1 MMTDKQKKKTQNSI
15 EEKRMNYIKIAVIIA
30 IAVAS
35 FFVIRNITLE
45 EIKAWVLGHGAWA
58 AVIYVATFVILPIFF
73 FPVPVI
79 VLAGGTIFGLF
90 KGSLYTM
97 IGVLINTPIMYF
109 IGRFLLKDFVH
120 KFVNN
125 HMSAKLRSAL
135 ESTNQ
140 KVLSLVL
147 FIIRLSPIFSY
158 NLVNYISG
166 VTEINFQPYILTTI
180 AGVLPGV
187 IVFINIGEN
196 VLNVGSKE
204 FFISLSFLLLL
215 VVISAIISKL
225 FLKNEHEK

>member
-1 MMTDKQKKKTQNSI
+1 MTDNKKENQESSI

-35 FFVIRNITLE
+35 FFIIRNITLE

-166 VTEINFQPYILTTI
+166 VTEINFFPYILTTI

-196 VLNVGSKE
+196 VLKVGSKE

>member
-1 MMTDKQKKKTQNSI
+1 MTDKQKKKTQNSI

-35 FFVIRNITLE
+35 FFVVRNISLE
-45 EIKAWVLGHGAWA
+45 EIKTWVLGHGAWA
-58 AVIYVATFVILPIFF
+58 AVIYIATFVVLPIFF

-90 KGSLYTM
+90 KGTLYTM

-120 KFVNN
+120 NFVNN
-125 HMSAKLRSAL
+125 HMSEKLRNAL
-135 ESTNQ
+135 QSTNQ
-140 KVLSLVL
+140 KVLALVL

-166 VTEINFQPYILTTI
+166 VTEIKFLPYILTTI

-204 FFISLSFLLLL
+204 FFISLSFLLVL
-215 VVISAIISKL
+215 VIISAIISKI
-225 FLKNEHEK
+225 FLKNEEND

>member
-1 MMTDKQKKKTQNSI
+1 MTNNKKKKTQNSI

-35 FFVIRNITLE
+35 IFVVRKISLE

-58 AVIYVATFVILPIFF
+58 TVIYIATFVVLPIFF

-90 KGSLYTM
+90 KGTLYTM

-120 KFVNN
+120 NFVDN
-125 HMSAKLRSAL
+125 HMSEKLRKAL
-135 ESTNQ
+135 KSTNQ
-140 KVLSLVL
+140 KVLALVL

-166 VTEINFQPYILTTI
+166 VTEIKFLPYILTTI

-204 FFISLSFLLLL
+204 FFISLSFLLVL
-215 VVISAIISKL
+215 VIISAIISKI
-225 FLKNEHEK
+225 FLKNEEND

>member
-1 MMTDKQKKKTQNSI
+1 MTDKQKKKTQNST

-35 FFVIRNITLE
+35 FFVVRNISLE
-45 EIKAWVLGHGAWA
+45 EIKTWVLGHGAWA
-58 AVIYVATFVILPIFF
+58 AVIYIATFVVLPIFF

-90 KGSLYTM
+90 KGTLYTM

-120 KFVNN
+120 NFVDN
-125 HMSAKLRSAL
+125 HMSEKLRNAL
-135 ESTNQ
+135 KSTNQ
-140 KVLSLVL
+140 KVLALVL

-166 VTEINFQPYILTTI
+166 VTEIKFLPYILTTI

-204 FFISLSFLLLL
+204 FFISLSFLFVL
-215 VVISAIISKL
+215 VIISAIISKL
-225 FLKNEHEK
+225 FLKNEEND

>member
-1 MMTDKQKKKTQNSI
+1 MTDKQKKKTQNSI

-35 FFVIRNITLE
+35 FFVVRKISLE
-45 EIKAWVLGHGAWA
+45 EIKTWVLGHGAWA
-58 AVIYVATFVILPIFF
+58 AVIYIATFVVLPIFF

-90 KGSLYTM
+90 KGTLYTM

-120 KFVNN
+120 NFVDN
-125 HMSAKLRSAL
+125 HMSEKLRNAL
-135 ESTNQ
+135 KSTNQ
-140 KVLSLVL
+140 KVLALVL

-166 VTEINFQPYILTTI
+166 VTEIKFLPYILTTI

-204 FFISLSFLLLL
+204 FFISLSFLLVL
-215 VVISAIISKL
+215 VIISAIISKL
-225 FLKNEHEK
+225 FLKNEEND

>member
-1 MMTDKQKKKTQNSI
+1 MTDNKKENQESSI

-35 FFVIRNITLE
+35 FFVIRNISLE

-140 KVLSLVL
+140 KILSLVL

-166 VTEINFQPYILTTI
+166 VTEINFFPYILTTI

-196 VLNVGSKE
+196 VLKVGSKE

>member
-1 MMTDKQKKKTQNSI
+1 MTDKQKKKTQNSI
-15 EEKRMNYIKIAVIIA
+15 EEKKMNYIKIAVIIA

-35 FFVIRNITLE
+35 IFVVRKISLE
-45 EIKAWVLGHGAWA
+45 EIKTWVLGHGAWA
-58 AVIYVATFVILPIFF
+58 AVIYIATFVVLPIFF

-90 KGSLYTM
+90 KGTLYTM

-120 KFVNN
+120 NFVDN
-125 HMSAKLRSAL
+125 HMSEKLRKAL
-135 ESTNQ
+135 KSTNQ
-140 KVLSLVL
+140 KVLALVL

-166 VTEINFQPYILTTI
+166 VTEIKFLPYILTTI

-187 IVFINIGEN
+187 IIFINIGEN

-204 FFISLSFLLLL
+204 FFISLSFLLVL
-215 VVISAIISKL
+215 VIISAIISKL
-225 FLKNEHEK
+225 FLKNEEND

>member
-1 MMTDKQKKKTQNSI
+1 MTDKQKKKTQNSI
-15 EEKRMNYIKIAVIIA
+15 EEKKMNYIKIAVIIA

-35 FFVIRNITLE
+35 IFVVRKISLE
-45 EIKAWVLGHGAWA
+45 EIKTWVLGHGAWA
-58 AVIYVATFVILPIFF
+58 AVIYIATFVVLPIFF

-90 KGSLYTM
+90 KGTLYTM

-120 KFVNN
+120 NFVNN
-125 HMSAKLRSAL
+125 HMSEKLRNAL
-135 ESTNQ
+135 QSTNQ
-140 KVLSLVL
+140 KVLALAL

-166 VTEINFQPYILTTI
+166 VTEIKFLPYILTTI

-204 FFISLSFLLLL
+204 FFISLSFLLVL
-215 VVISAIISKL
+215 VIISAIISKI
-225 FLKNEHEK
+225 FLKNEEND

>member
-1 MMTDKQKKKTQNSI
+1 MTDKQKKKTQNSI

-35 FFVIRNITLE
+35 IFVVRKISLE
-45 EIKAWVLGHGAWA
+45 EIKTWVLGHGAWA
-58 AVIYVATFVILPIFF
+58 AVIYIATFVVLPIFF

-79 VLAGGTIFGLF
+79 VLAGGTLFGLF
-90 KGSLYTM
+90 KGTLYTM

-120 KFVNN
+120 NFVDN
-125 HMSAKLRSAL
+125 HMSEKLRNAL
-135 ESTNQ
+135 KSTNQ
-140 KVLSLVL
+140 KVLALVL

-166 VTEINFQPYILTTI
+166 VTEIKFLPYILTTI

-204 FFISLSFLLLL
+204 FFISLSFLLVL
-215 VVISAIISKL
+215 VIISAIISKI
-225 FLKNEHEK
+225 FLKNEEND

>member
-1 MMTDKQKKKTQNSI
+1 MTDKQKKKTQNSI

-35 FFVIRNITLE
+35 FFVVRNISLE
-45 EIKAWVLGHGAWA
+45 EIKTWVLGHGAWA
-58 AVIYVATFVILPIFF
+58 AVIYIATFVVLPIFF

-166 VTEINFQPYILTTI
+166 VTEINFLPYILTTI

>member
-1 MMTDKQKKKTQNSI
+1 MTDKQKKKTQNRI

-35 FFVIRNITLE
+35 FFVVRNISLE
-45 EIKAWVLGHGAWA
+45 EIKTWVLGHGAWA
-58 AVIYVATFVILPIFF
+58 AVIYIATFVVLPIFF

-90 KGSLYTM
+90 KGTLYTM

-120 KFVNN
+120 NFVNN
-125 HMSAKLRSAL
+125 HMSEKLRNAL
-135 ESTNQ
+135 QSTNQ
-140 KVLSLVL
+140 KVLALVL

-166 VTEINFQPYILTTI
+166 VTEIKFLPYILTTI

-204 FFISLSFLLLL
+204 FFISLSFLLVL
-215 VVISAIISKL
+215 VIISAIISKI
-225 FLKNEHEK
+225 FLKNEEND

>member
-1 MMTDKQKKKTQNSI
+1 MTDKQKKKTQNSI

-30 IAVAS
+30 IVVAS
-35 FFVIRNITLE
+35 FFVVRNISLE
-45 EIKAWVLGHGAWA
+45 EIKTWVLGHGAWA
-58 AVIYVATFVILPIFF
+58 AVIYIATFVVLPIFF

-90 KGSLYTM
+90 KGTLYTM

-120 KFVNN
+120 NFVDN
-125 HMSAKLRSAL
+125 HMSEKLRNAL
-135 ESTNQ
+135 KSTNQ
-140 KVLSLVL
+140 KVLALVL

-166 VTEINFQPYILTTI
+166 VTEIKFLPYILTTI

-204 FFISLSFLLLL
+204 FFISLSFLLVL
-215 VVISAIISKL
+215 VIISAIISKI
-225 FLKNEHEK
+225 FLKNEEND

>member
-1 MMTDKQKKKTQNSI
+1 
-15 EEKRMNYIKIAVIIA
+15 MNYIKIAVIIA

-35 FFVIRNITLE
+35 FFVVRNISLE
-45 EIKAWVLGHGAWA
+45 EIKTWVLGHGAWA
-58 AVIYVATFVILPIFF
+58 AVIYIATFVVLPIFF

-90 KGSLYTM
+90 KGTLYTM

-120 KFVNN
+120 NFVDN
-125 HMSAKLRSAL
+125 HMSEKLRNAL
-135 ESTNQ
+135 KSTNQ
-140 KVLSLVL
+140 KVLALVL

-166 VTEINFQPYILTTI
+166 VTEIKFLPYILTTI

-204 FFISLSFLLLL
+204 FFISLSFLLVL
-215 VVISAIISKL
+215 VIISAIISKL
-225 FLKNEHEK
+225 FLKNEEND

>member
-1 MMTDKQKKKTQNSI
+1 
-15 EEKRMNYIKIAVIIA
+15 MNYIKIAVIIA

-35 FFVIRNITLE
+35 FFVVRNISLE
-45 EIKAWVLGHGAWA
+45 EIKTWVLGHGAWA
-58 AVIYVATFVILPIFF
+58 AVIYIATFVVLPIFF

-90 KGSLYTM
+90 KGTLYTM

-120 KFVNN
+120 NFVNN
-125 HMSAKLRSAL
+125 HMSEKLRNAL
-135 ESTNQ
+135 QSTNQ
-140 KVLSLVL
+140 KVLALVL

-166 VTEINFQPYILTTI
+166 VTEIKFLPYILTTI

-204 FFISLSFLLLL
+204 FFISLSFLLVL
-215 VVISAIISKL
+215 VIISAIISKL
-225 FLKNEHEK
+225 FLKNEENG

>member
-1 MMTDKQKKKTQNSI
+1 MTDKQKKKTQNSI

-35 FFVIRNITLE
+35 IFVVRNISLE

-58 AVIYVATFVILPIFF
+58 AVIYIATFVVLPIFF

-90 KGSLYTM
+90 KGTLYTM

-120 KFVNN
+120 NFVDN
-125 HMSAKLRSAL
+125 HMSEKLRNAL
-135 ESTNQ
+135 KSTNQ
-140 KVLSLVL
+140 KVLALVL

-166 VTEINFQPYILTTI
+166 VTEIKFLPYILTTI

-204 FFISLSFLLLL
+204 FFISLSFLLVL
-215 VVISAIISKL
+215 VIISAIISKI
-225 FLKNEHEK
+225 FLKNEEND

>member
-1 MMTDKQKKKTQNSI
+1 MTDKQKKKTQNSI

-166 VTEINFQPYILTTI
+166 VTEINFLPYILTTI

-196 VLNVGSKE
+196 VLKVGSKE

-215 VVISAIISKL
+215 VLISAIISKL

>member
-1 MMTDKQKKKTQNSI
+1 MTDKQKKKTQNSI

-35 FFVIRNITLE
+35 FFVVRNISLE
-45 EIKAWVLGHGAWA
+45 EIKTWVLGHGAWA
-58 AVIYVATFVILPIFF
+58 AVIYIATFVVLPIFF

-90 KGSLYTM
+90 KGTLYTM

-120 KFVNN
+120 NFVNN
-125 HMSAKLRSAL
+125 HMSEKLRNAL
-135 ESTNQ
+135 QSTNQ
-140 KVLSLVL
+140 KVLALVL

-166 VTEINFQPYILTTI
+166 VAEIKFLPYILTTI

-204 FFISLSFLLLL
+204 FFISLSFLLVL
-215 VVISAIISKL
+215 VIISAIISKL
-225 FLKNEHEK
+225 FLKNEEND

>member
-1 MMTDKQKKKTQNSI
+1 MTDKQKKKTQNSI

-35 FFVIRNITLE
+35 IFVVRNISLE
-45 EIKAWVLGHGAWA
+45 EIKTWVLGHGAWA
-58 AVIYVATFVILPIFF
+58 AVIYIATFVVLPIFF

-90 KGSLYTM
+90 KGTLYTM

-120 KFVNN
+120 NFVNN
-125 HMSAKLRSAL
+125 HMSEKLRNVL
-135 ESTNQ
+135 QSTNQ
-140 KVLSLVL
+140 KVLALVL

-166 VTEINFQPYILTTI
+166 VTEIKFLPYILTTI

-204 FFISLSFLLLL
+204 FFISLSFLLVL
-215 VVISAIISKL
+215 VIISAIISKL
-225 FLKNEHEK
+225 FLKNEEND

>member
-1 MMTDKQKKKTQNSI
+1 MTDKQKKKTQNSI

-35 FFVIRNITLE
+35 FFVVRNISLE
-45 EIKAWVLGHGAWA
+45 EIKTWVLGHGAWA
-58 AVIYVATFVILPIFF
+58 AVIYIATFVVLPIFF

-90 KGSLYTM
+90 KGTLYTM

-120 KFVNN
+120 NFVNN
-125 HMSAKLRSAL
+125 HMSEKLRNAL
-135 ESTNQ
+135 QSTNQ
-140 KVLSLVL
+140 KVLALVL

-166 VTEINFQPYILTTI
+166 VTEIKFLPYILTTI

-204 FFISLSFLLLL
+204 FFISLSFLLVL
-215 VVISAIISKL
+215 VIISAIISKL
-225 FLKNEHEK
+225 FLKKEEND

>member
-1 MMTDKQKKKTQNSI
+1 MTDKQKKKTQNSI

-35 FFVIRNITLE
+35 FFVVRNISLE
-45 EIKAWVLGHGAWA
+45 EIKTWVLGHGAWA
-58 AVIYVATFVILPIFF
+58 AVIYIATFVVLPIFF

-90 KGSLYTM
+90 KGTLYTM

-120 KFVNN
+120 NFVNN
-125 HMSAKLRSAL
+125 HMSEKLRNAL
-135 ESTNQ
+135 KSTNQ
-140 KVLSLVL
+140 KVLALVL

-166 VTEINFQPYILTTI
+166 VTEIKFLPYILTTI

-187 IVFINIGEN
+187 IIFINIGEN

-204 FFISLSFLLLL
+204 FFISLSFLLVL
-215 VVISAIISKL
+215 VIISAIISKL
-225 FLKNEHEK
+225 FLKNEEND

>member
-1 MMTDKQKKKTQNSI
+1 
-15 EEKRMNYIKIAVIIA
+15 MNYIKIAVIIA

-35 FFVIRNITLE
+35 FFVVRNISLE
-45 EIKAWVLGHGAWA
+45 EIKTWVLGHGAWA
-58 AVIYVATFVILPIFF
+58 AVIYIATFVVLPIFF

-90 KGSLYTM
+90 KGTLYTM

-120 KFVNN
+120 NFVNN
-125 HMSAKLRSAL
+125 HMSEKLRNAL
-135 ESTNQ
+135 QSTNQ
-140 KVLSLVL
+140 KVLALVL

-166 VTEINFQPYILTTI
+166 VTEIKFLPYILTTI

-204 FFISLSFLLLL
+204 FFISLSFLLVL
-215 VVISAIISKL
+215 VIISAIISKL
-225 FLKNEHEK
+225 FLKNEKND

>member
-1 MMTDKQKKKTQNSI
+1 MTDNKKENQESSI

-35 FFVIRNITLE
+35 FFVVRNISLE
-45 EIKAWVLGHGAWA
+45 EIKTWVLGHGAWA

-120 KFVNN
+120 RFVNN

-166 VTEINFQPYILTTI
+166 VTEINFLPYILTTI

>member
-1 MMTDKQKKKTQNSI
+1 MTDKQKKKTQNSI

-35 FFVIRNITLE
+35 FFVIRNISLE
-45 EIKAWVLGHGAWA
+45 EIKTWVLGHGAWA

-166 VTEINFQPYILTTI
+166 VTEINFFPYILTTI

>member
-1 MMTDKQKKKTQNSI
+1 MTDKQKKKTQNSI

-35 FFVIRNITLE
+35 FFVVRNISLE
-45 EIKAWVLGHGAWA
+45 EIKTWVLGHGAWA
-58 AVIYVATFVILPIFF
+58 AVIYIATFVVLPIFF

-90 KGSLYTM
+90 KGTLYTM

-120 KFVNN
+120 NFVDN
-125 HMSAKLRSAL
+125 HMSEKLRHAL
-135 ESTNQ
+135 KSTNQ
-140 KVLSLVL
+140 KVLALVL

-166 VTEINFQPYILTTI
+166 VTEIKFLPYILTTI

-204 FFISLSFLLLL
+204 FFISLSFLLVL
-215 VVISAIISKL
+215 VIISAIISKL
-225 FLKNEHEK
+225 FLKNEEND

>member
-1 MMTDKQKKKTQNSI
+1 MTDKQKKKTQNSI

-35 FFVIRNITLE
+35 IFVVRNISLE
-45 EIKAWVLGHGAWA
+45 EIKTWVLGHGAWA
-58 AVIYVATFVILPIFF
+58 AVIYIATFVVLPIFF

-90 KGSLYTM
+90 KGTLYTM

-120 KFVNN
+120 NFVNN
-125 HMSAKLRSAL
+125 HMSEKLRNAL
-135 ESTNQ
+135 QSTNQ
-140 KVLSLVL
+140 KVLALVL

-166 VTEINFQPYILTTI
+166 VTEIKFLPYILTTI

-204 FFISLSFLLLL
+204 FFISLSFLLVL
-215 VVISAIISKL
+215 VIISAIISKL
-225 FLKNEHEK
+225 FLKNEEND

>member
-1 MMTDKQKKKTQNSI
+1 MTDKQKKKTQNSI

-35 FFVIRNITLE
+35 FFVVRNISLE
-45 EIKAWVLGHGAWA
+45 EIKTWVLGHGAWA
-58 AVIYVATFVILPIFF
+58 AVIYIATFVVLPIFF

-90 KGSLYTM
+90 KGTLYTM

-120 KFVNN
+120 NFVNN
-125 HMSAKLRSAL
+125 HMSEKLRNAL
-135 ESTNQ
+135 KSTNQ
-140 KVLSLVL
+140 KVLALVL

-166 VTEINFQPYILTTI
+166 VTEIKFLPYILTTI

-204 FFISLSFLLLL
+204 FFISLSFLLVL
-215 VVISAIISKL
+215 VIISAIISKI
-225 FLKNEHEK
+225 FLKNEEND

>member
-1 MMTDKQKKKTQNSI
+1 MTDNKKENQESSI

-35 FFVIRNITLE
+35 FFVIRNISLE

-120 KFVNN
+120 RFVNN

-166 VTEINFQPYILTTI
+166 VTEINFLPYILTTI

-196 VLNVGSKE
+196 VLKVGSKE

-215 VVISAIISKL
+215 VLISAIISKL

>member
-1 MMTDKQKKKTQNSI
+1 MTDKQKKKTQNSI

-35 FFVIRNITLE
+35 FFVVRNISLE
-45 EIKAWVLGHGAWA
+45 EIKTWVLGHGAWA
-58 AVIYVATFVILPIFF
+58 AVIYIATFVVLPIFF

-120 KFVNN
+120 KFVNS

-147 FIIRLSPIFSY
+147 FIIRLSPVFSY

-166 VTEINFQPYILTTI
+166 VTEINFLPYILTTI

>member
-1 MMTDKQKKKTQNSI
+1 MTDKQKKKTQNSI

-166 VTEINFQPYILTTI
+166 VTEINFLPYILTTI

-196 VLNVGSKE
+196 VLKVGSKE

>member
-1 MMTDKQKKKTQNSI
+1 MTDKQKKKTQNSI

-35 FFVIRNITLE
+35 FFVVRNISLE
-45 EIKAWVLGHGAWA
+45 EIKTWVLGHGAWA

-166 VTEINFQPYILTTI
+166 VTEINFLPYILTTI

>member
-1 MMTDKQKKKTQNSI
+1 
-15 EEKRMNYIKIAVIIA
+15 MNYIKIAVIIA

-35 FFVIRNITLE
+35 FFVVRNISLE
-45 EIKAWVLGHGAWA
+45 EIKTWVLGHGAWA
-58 AVIYVATFVILPIFF
+58 AVIYIATFVVLPIFF

-90 KGSLYTM
+90 KGTLYTM

-120 KFVNN
+120 NFVNN
-125 HMSAKLRSAL
+125 HMSEKLRNAL
-135 ESTNQ
+135 QSTNQ
-140 KVLSLVL
+140 KVLALVL

-166 VTEINFQPYILTTI
+166 VTEIKFLPYILTTI

-204 FFISLSFLLLL
+204 FFISLSFLLVL
-215 VVISAIISKL
+215 VIISAIISKL
-225 FLKNEHEK
+225 FLKNEEND

>member
-1 MMTDKQKKKTQNSI
+1 MTDKQKKKTQNSI

-35 FFVIRNITLE
+35 FFVIRNISLE
-45 EIKAWVLGHGAWA
+45 EIKAWVLGHGAGA

-166 VTEINFQPYILTTI
+166 VTEINFLPYILTTI

-196 VLNVGSKE
+196 VLKVGSKE

>member
-1 MMTDKQKKKTQNSI
+1 MTDKQKKKTQNSI

-35 FFVIRNITLE
+35 FFVVRNISLE
-45 EIKAWVLGHGAWA
+45 EIKTWVLGHGAWA
-58 AVIYVATFVILPIFF
+58 AVIYIATFVVLPIFF

-90 KGSLYTM
+90 KGTLYTM

-120 KFVNN
+120 NFVDN
-125 HMSAKLRSAL
+125 HMSEKLRNAL
-135 ESTNQ
+135 KSTNQ
-140 KVLSLVL
+140 KVLALVL

-166 VTEINFQPYILTTI
+166 VTEIKFLPYILTTI

-196 VLNVGSKE
+196 VLNVGSRE
-204 FFISLSFLLLL
+204 FFISLSFLLVL
-215 VVISAIISKL
+215 VIISAIISKL
-225 FLKNEHEK
+225 FLKNEKNN

>member
-1 MMTDKQKKKTQNSI
+1 MTDKQKKKTQNSI

-35 FFVIRNITLE
+35 IFVVRKISLE

-58 AVIYVATFVILPIFF
+58 AVIYIATFVVLPIFF

-90 KGSLYTM
+90 KGTLYTM

-120 KFVNN
+120 NFVDN
-125 HMSAKLRSAL
+125 HMSEKLRNAL
-135 ESTNQ
+135 KSTNQ
-140 KVLSLVL
+140 KVLALVL

-166 VTEINFQPYILTTI
+166 VTEIKFLPYILTTI

-204 FFISLSFLLLL
+204 FFISFSFLLVL
-215 VVISAIISKL
+215 VIISAIISKI
-225 FLKNEHEK
+225 FLKNEEND

>member
-1 MMTDKQKKKTQNSI
+1 MTDKQKKKTQNSI

-35 FFVIRNITLE
+35 FFVIRNISLE

-166 VTEINFQPYILTTI
+166 VTEINFLPYILTTI

-196 VLNVGSKE
+196 VLKVGSKE

>member
-1 MMTDKQKKKTQNSI
+1 MTDKQKKKTQNSI

-35 FFVIRNITLE
+35 FFVVRNISLE
-45 EIKAWVLGHGAWA
+45 EIKTWVLGHGAWA
-58 AVIYVATFVILPIFF
+58 AVIYIATFVVLPIFF

-120 KFVNN
+120 RFVNN

-135 ESTNQ
+135 KSTNQ

-166 VTEINFQPYILTTI
+166 VTEINFFPYILTTI

>member
-1 MMTDKQKKKTQNSI
+1 MTDKQKKKTQNSI

-35 FFVIRNITLE
+35 FFVVRNISLE
-45 EIKAWVLGHGAWA
+45 EIKTWVLGHGAWA
-58 AVIYVATFVILPIFF
+58 AVIYIATFVVLPIFF

-90 KGSLYTM
+90 KGTLYTM

-120 KFVNN
+120 NFVNN
-125 HMSAKLRSAL
+125 HMSEKLRNAL
-135 ESTNQ
+135 KSTNQ
-140 KVLSLVL
+140 KVLALVL

-166 VTEINFQPYILTTI
+166 VTEIKFLPYILTTI

-204 FFISLSFLLLL
+204 FFISLSFLLVL
-215 VVISAIISKL
+215 VIISAIISKL
-225 FLKNEHEK
+225 FLKNEEND

>member
-1 MMTDKQKKKTQNSI
+1 MTDKQKKKTQNSI

-35 FFVIRNITLE
+35 FFVVRNISLE
-45 EIKAWVLGHGAWA
+45 EIKTWVLGHGAWA
-58 AVIYVATFVILPIFF
+58 AVIYIATFVVLPIFF

-90 KGSLYTM
+90 KGTLYTM

-120 KFVNN
+120 NFVNN
-125 HMSAKLRSAL
+125 HMSEKLRNAL
-135 ESTNQ
+135 QSTNQ
-140 KVLSLVL
+140 KVLALVL

-166 VTEINFQPYILTTI
+166 VTEINFLPYILTTI

-204 FFISLSFLLLL
+204 FFISLSFLLVL
-215 VVISAIISKL
+215 VIISAIISKL
-225 FLKNEHEK
+225 FLKNEEND

>member
-1 MMTDKQKKKTQNSI
+1 MTDKQKKKTQSSI

-35 FFVIRNITLE
+35 FFVIRNISLE
-45 EIKAWVLGHGAWA
+45 EIKDWVLGHGAWA

-120 KFVNN
+120 RFVNN
-125 HMSAKLRSAL
+125 HMSAKLKSAL

-166 VTEINFQPYILTTI
+166 VAEINFLPYILTTI